1 MERIIRT
8 MLQIASLINSE
19 LEILTSKTPPKL
31 KSGISFWRNGATG
44 QLQIGSRFSNFL
56 LPDQIGS
63 LEIEPALRLLASGE
77 LAEGFETK
85 NLLSI
90 LEELSLLD
98 QEETEI
104 NYEYGEEENRNIAA
118 LNNRSVAQD
127 SFLTRIEIE
136 ADGITRTPKVKDGG
150 IRKVLERREFAI
162 QIHGSG
168 RIAFALLGTLFATGF
183 ELCEITK
190 DFEVRGRDVI
200 GGCVTKKDIGRAA
213 RLKMAE
219 LLLESSLY
227 PEPSKLLKRAN
238 LIISIGSPP
247 AEVLQ
252 EWNRERIPQLY
263 IDFDNSGEIRIG
275 PYIEPGFGACFNC
288 VNIAE
293 NESGRPSI
301 NALHGSHSN
310 DDFEVTAALATFSA
324 GIVSLEVA
332 RIADTGKSDLL
343 NKSTLYST
351 LNYLEPQITAWER
364 HPRCGCNWL

>member
-1 MERIIRT
+1 
-8 MLQIASLINSE
+8 MLKIANSINYE
-19 LEILTSKTPPKL
+19 LEILTSKTSPKL
-31 KSGISFWRNGATG
+31 KTGVQFWRSGDTG
-44 QLQIGSRFSNFL
+44 QLQIGSRFLSFL
-56 LPDQIGS
+56 LPDRIGS
-63 LEIEPALRLLASGE
+63 LEIEPALRLLVSGD
-77 LAEGFETK
+77 LAEGFEK
-85 NLLSI
+85 QNLLSI
-90 LEELSLLD
+90 LEELALLD
-98 QEETEI
+98 VEETEI
-104 NYEYGEEENRNIAA
+104 TYEYGEEENRNIAA
-118 LNNRSVAQD
+118 SNKLSVAQD
-127 SFLTRIEIE
+127 SFLTRIQIE
-136 ADGITRTPKVKDGG
+136 ADGITRAPRVRDGG

-190 DFEVRGRDVI
+190 DFEVQGRDVI
-200 GGCVTKKDIGRAA
+200 GGCVTKKEIGRAA

-227 PEPSKLLKRAN
+227 PEPSQVLKKAN

-252 EWNRERIPQLY
+252 EWNQERIPQLF
-263 IDFDNSGEIRIG
+263 IDFDNPGEIRIG

-293 NESGRPSI
+293 NESGRSSL
-301 NALHGSHSN
+301 NALHGSLSK
-310 DDFEVTAALATFSA
+310 DDLEVTAALATFSA

-343 NKSTLYST
+343 HKSALYST